1 MIPIISVVGRSNV
14 GKTTVLESL
23 IPELRRRG
31 YRIAVAKHIN
41 EEVEL
46 DTPGKDSWRL
56 ARAGSD
62 AVVLSTPGKVAVF
75 RPEPEPSVAE
85 LQRLIGPDFDL
96 FLIEGYKQEKLPK
109 IEVRRGQASEPL
121 ITHGELLAVISDHA
135 SAGSTPS
142 FVFNDTRG
150 LADLIEKRFLASKT
164 ISAGLYVNRKRITL
178 NPFVQSIIIQTVA
191 GMVSTLKGVKGK
203 IRDVTI
209 WLKLSD

>member
-1 MIPIISVVGRSNV
+1 MIPIISVVGRSDV

-62 AVVLSTPGKVAVF
+62 AVAVSMPGKVAVF
-75 RPEPEPSVAE
+75 RPEPEPSVTE

-109 IEVRRGQASEPL
+109 IEVRRGHASEPL
-121 ITHGELLAVISDHA
+121 ATPGELLAVISDHPF
-135 SAGSTPS
+135 AGSTPS
-142 FVFNDTRG
+142 FTFSDVRS
-150 LADLIEKRFLASKT
+150 LADLIEKRFLTGKT
-164 ISAGLYVNRKRITL
+164 ISAGLYVNRKRIAL
-178 NPFVQSIIIQTVA
+178 NPFVQSIIFQTVA
-191 GMVSTLKGVKGK
+191 GMVSALKGVRGK
-203 IRDVTI
+203 IREVTI
-209 WLKLSD
+209 WLKLSN